1 MREIN
6 QAQKRVVNAVT
17 FLQGWAGVCQAET
30 PLVLLRWFLST
41 WFKVPFTGRAKNIME
56 SQFGDVG
63 LSISDA
69 V

>member
-1 MREIN
+1 M
-6 QAQKRVVNAVT
+6 VNAVT
-17 FLQGWAGVCQAET
+17 FLQGRAGVCQAET

-41 WFKVPFTGRAKNIME
+41 WFKLPFTGRAKNIMK

-69 V
+69 I